1 MFLLPKVEAVNKA
14 KLKLF
19 KMYYNFESSRYY
31 INTVQILINFTFEK
45 SLDMII
51 PMEKNRRLSAKWQ
64 FFSIFQMFIVIKR
77 HFLNIS
83 EIATTLSYE
92 LYSLGEEVHSKTLFL
107 LNSEAIFWVFFQAT
121 FSKYFSSS
129 VSKKSRRCFLKCR
142 LPGLWSTDLSQYMYN
157 DALKNTDYTSR
168 IT

>member
-1 MFLLPKVEAVNKA
+1 MFVA
-14 KLKLF
+14 
-19 KMYYNFESSRYY
+19 
-31 INTVQILINFTFEK
+31 
-45 SLDMII
+45 
-51 PMEKNRRLSAKWQ
+51 
-64 FFSIFQMFIVIKR
+64 IKR

-129 VSKKSRRCFLKCR
+129 VRNLA
-142 LPGLWSTDLSQYMYN
+142 
-157 DALKNTDYTSR
+157 DAS
-168 IT
+168 

>member
-51 PMEKNRRLSAKWQ
+51 PMEKTKD
-64 FFSIFQMFIVIKR
+64 FQRNGNSFQ
-77 HFLNIS
+77 
-83 EIATTLSYE
+83 
-92 LYSLGEEVHSKTLFL
+92 YS
-107 LNSEAIFWVFFQAT
+107 
-121 FSKYFSSS
+121 
-129 VSKKSRRCFLKCR
+129 KC
-142 LPGLWSTDLSQYMYN
+142 S
-157 DALKNTDYTSR
+157 
-168 IT
+168 